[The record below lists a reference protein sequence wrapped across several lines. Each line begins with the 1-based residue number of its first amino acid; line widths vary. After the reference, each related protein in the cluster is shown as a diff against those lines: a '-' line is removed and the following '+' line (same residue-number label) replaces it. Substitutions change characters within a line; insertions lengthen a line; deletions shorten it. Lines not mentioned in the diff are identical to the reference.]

1 MCYMPIIRMIRAI
14 FAPIIHLLRRPRHAY
29 TLSLIHI
36 WLPLAFS
43 LMGSLA
49 RLLGLSRYFRS
60 ILLQTGSYTAV
71 GRIQRLPVAASAKKK
86 SRETKL
92 CPGQRPESRL
102 FVYRHPCGDQ
112 LAEGCFVAHQ
122 YHVVVELKNR
132 SGAERGDGTA
142 EGIVHCVGFVG
153 AAGEMCI
160 RDRSRMIPLLSPLC
174 RMAKSITWSSP
185 SPTGRTSSL
194 PTSSPALRRSPT
206 KS

>member
-1 MCYMPIIRMIRAI
+1 MRIRVRRKQKGGSPLAI
-14 FAPIIHLLRRPRHAY
+14 AAGR
-29 TLSLIHI
+29 
-36 WLPLAFS
+36 LPLAFS

-153 AAGEMCI
+153 AAGDQQHPA
-160 RDRSRMIPLLSPLC
+160 RFLC
-174 RMAKSITWSSP
+174 CPPWAAR
-185 SPTGRTSSL
+185 G
-194 PTSSPALRRSPT
+194 RSPV
-206 KS
+206 